1 MLDNIKYIF
10 IVLFLTSICSLTVQN
25 TVLSHLK
32 DGSTLKKQIYSN
44 PVPAEEEEEH
54 GAEKVSN
61 EEDLY
66 TECGL
71 NFDPYFSFTKI
82 VWLEHSAR
90 VSSSIISKHSPPPK
104 A

>member
-1 MLDNIKYIF
+1 MLANIKYIF
-10 IVLFLTSICSLTVQN
+10 IVLFLSSIGSLTIQN
-25 TVLSHLK
+25 TVISYLK
-32 DGSTLKKQIYSN
+32 DGSTLKKQMYNS

-66 TECGL
+66 SECGL

-82 VWLEHSAR
+82 IWIEHSTCV
-90 VSSSIISKHSPPPK
+90 VSSVISKHTPPPK